1 MPDATRCPTG
11 LGDAVAWAAGL
22 FRAAGIDSPQLD
34 AEVLAA
40 YILDEDR
47 TFVIAHPEAMFSERQ
62 QWLFAIAVERRSERV
77 PLPYLTGRVEFLSLA
92 FAVTPQ
98 CLIPRPETEHL
109 VETVEAC
116 VRFTD
121 DRPVIGADI
130 GTGSGAVAVAL
141 AVRHP
146 QCVVYAIDCDVEALA
161 VAERNIAAHGV
172 GDRVKALAGM
182 LLAPLA
188 TVGLTQRLDFIAAN
202 LPYVGEAEWGVVAP
216 EVRYEPRHAV
226 IAGTD
231 PLALIRE
238 MVADAATY
246 LAPDGWLCLEMGAG
260 QADAVVTLLKDAGH
274 RDTRIVRDLAG
285 IDRVVAARAKRFD
298 A

>member
-1 MPDATRCPTG
+1 MPDEVRCPTG
-11 LGDAVAWAAGL
+11 LGDAVAWATAQ

-40 YILDEDR
+40 YILNEDR
-47 TFVIAHPEAMFSERQ
+47 TFVIAHPETKFSDRQ
-62 QWLFAIAVERRSERV
+62 QWLYEIAVERRSERV
-77 PLPYLTGRVEFLSLA
+77 PLPYLTGRVEFLSLP
-92 FAVTPQ
+92 FIVTPQ
-98 CLIPRPETEHL
+98 CLIPRPETEYL

-116 VRFTD
+116 VRFAD
-121 DRPVIGADI
+121 DQPVIGADV

-146 QCVVYAIDCDVEALA
+146 QCQVFALDCDVEALA
-161 VAERNIAAHGV
+161 VAERNIADHGV
-172 GDRVKALAGM
+172 GDRVRPLAGM

-188 TVGLTQRLDFIAAN
+188 TVGLRRRLDFIAAN

-226 IAGTD
+226 IAGDD
-231 PLALIRE
+231 PLALIRAL
-238 MVADAATY
+238 VADAATY
-246 LAPDGWLCLEMGAG
+246 LAPDGWLCLEVGGG
-260 QADAVVTLLKDAGH
+260 QADAVVTLLHDAGH

-285 IDRVVAARAKRFD
+285 VERVVAARAKRFD